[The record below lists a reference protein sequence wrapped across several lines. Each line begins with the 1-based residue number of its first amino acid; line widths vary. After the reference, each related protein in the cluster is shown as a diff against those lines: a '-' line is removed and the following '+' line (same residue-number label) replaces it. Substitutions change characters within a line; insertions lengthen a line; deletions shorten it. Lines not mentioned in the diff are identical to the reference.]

1 MPRMM
6 MHQQAQSQSRN
17 GSFLSSMK
25 QLVKYCKRFVPFMIV
40 AIIFAVIG
48 TIFSIAGPSYIEKVT
63 NLISSGIVNRHIDI
77 EEVAKICIILMIFYI
92 SSAVLNY
99 VQHLIMAIITN
110 KVSKKLRQDINI
122 KINKVPLKYIDGTS
136 TGDILSRITNDVD
149 MISQALNSSVAP
161 LFSSIT
167 LLLGCVIMMFVTNY
181 IMAFT
186 AIISTIIGFALMI
199 LIMKNS
205 QKYFLARQII
215 LGKVNGQVEE
225 IYTNHSIVRVSN
237 GIEENEESFKK
248 INDKLFSTDWKSQFL
263 SGLMQPIMAF
273 IGNLGFAAVCVVGA
287 VLMFYKQIDIGVIT
301 AFMIYVRL
309 FSNPLSQIAQCNNYL
324 QQASAASE
332 RVFEFLNQAEVSDES
347 NKTAYLDPAKL
358 KGDVTFSHIR
368 FGYTSDKIII
378 PDFSL
383 DVKAGMKVAIVG
395 PTGAGKTTLVNLLMR
410 FYELNAGYI
419 AIDSIKTSDLTR
431 ENVHSLF
438 GMVLQD
444 TWLFNGTIRD
454 NLKYNNDVSDE
465 EMIKAA
471 KACGVHHFI
480 KTLPHGYDTILDEN
494 LSISVGQK
502 QLLTITRAMI
512 QNAPMLILDEA
523 TSSVDTRTEIL
534 IQDAMDKLTEK
545 RTSFVIAHRLST
557 IKNADLILVMRDGNI
572 VEKGTHKE
580 LMEQNGFYAELYNSQ
595 FANAAE

>member
-1 MPRMM
+1 MM

-17 GSFLSSMK
+17 GSFLSAMK
-25 QLVKYCKRFVPFMIV
+25 QLVKYCKRFVPFMII

-410 FYELNAGYI
+410 FYELNSGYI

-494 LSISVGQK
+494 LSISAGQK

-580 LMEQNGFYAELYNSQ
+580 LMEQKGFYAELYNSQ

>member
-1 MPRMM
+1 MM

-17 GSFLSSMK
+17 GSFLSAMK

-410 FYELNAGYI
+410 FYELNSGYI

-494 LSISVGQK
+494 LSISAGQK

>member
-17 GSFLSSMK
+17 GSFLSAMK
-25 QLVKYCKRFVPFMIV
+25 QLVKYCKRFVPFMII

-48 TIFSIAGPSYIEKVT
+48 TIFSIAGPSYIKKVT

-410 FYELNAGYI
+410 FYELNSGYI

-494 LSISVGQK
+494 LSISAGQK

>member
-1 MPRMM
+1 MM

-17 GSFLSSMK
+17 GSFLSAMK

-410 FYELNAGYI
+410 FYELNSGYI

-494 LSISVGQK
+494 LSISAGQK

-595 FANAAE
+595 FANAVE

>member
-1 MPRMM
+1 M

-17 GSFLSSMK
+17 GSFLSAMK
-25 QLVKYCKRFVPFMIV
+25 QLVKYCKRFVPFMII

-48 TIFSIAGPSYIEKVT
+48 TVFSIAGPSYIEKVT

-332 RVFEFLNQAEVSDES
+332 RVFEFLNQVEVSDES

-410 FYELNAGYI
+410 FYELNSGYI

-494 LSISVGQK
+494 LSISAGQK

-580 LMEQNGFYAELYNSQ
+580 LMEQKGFYAELYNSQ

>member
-1 MPRMM
+1 MM

-17 GSFLSSMK
+17 GSFLSAMK

-332 RVFEFLNQAEVSDES
+332 RVFEFLNQVEVSDES

-410 FYELNAGYI
+410 FYELNSGYI

-494 LSISVGQK
+494 LSISAGQK

-580 LMEQNGFYAELYNSQ
+580 LMEQKGFYAELYNSQ

>member
-1 MPRMM
+1 MM

-17 GSFLSSMK
+17 GSFLSAMK
-25 QLVKYCKRFVPFMIV
+25 QLVKYCKRFVPFMII

-48 TIFSIAGPSYIEKVT
+48 TVFSIAGPSYIEKVT

-167 LLLGCVIMMFVTNY
+167 LLFGCVIMMFVTNY

-332 RVFEFLNQAEVSDES
+332 RVFEFLNQVEVSDES

-410 FYELNAGYI
+410 FYELNSGYI

-494 LSISVGQK
+494 LSISAGQK

-580 LMEQNGFYAELYNSQ
+580 LMEQKGFYAELYNSQ

>member
-17 GSFLSSMK
+17 GSFLSAMK

-410 FYELNAGYI
+410 FYELNSGYI
-419 AIDSIKTSDLTR
+419 VIDSIKTSDLTR

-494 LSISVGQK
+494 LSISAGQK

>member
-1 MPRMM
+1 MM

-17 GSFLSSMK
+17 GSFLSAMK
-25 QLVKYCKRFVPFMIV
+25 QLVKYCKRFVPFMII

-48 TIFSIAGPSYIEKVT
+48 TVFSIAGPSYIEKVT

-99 VQHLIMAIITN
+99 VQHLIMAIVTN

-167 LLLGCVIMMFVTNY
+167 LLFGCVIMMFVTNY

-358 KGDVTFSHIR
+358 KGHVTFSHIR

-410 FYELNAGYI
+410 FYELNSGYI

-494 LSISVGQK
+494 LSISAGQK

-580 LMEQNGFYAELYNSQ
+580 LMEQKGFYAELYNSQ

>member
-1 MPRMM
+1 MM

-17 GSFLSSMK
+17 GSFLSAMK

-410 FYELNAGYI
+410 FYELNSGYI

-465 EMIKAA
+465 EMIIAA

-494 LSISVGQK
+494 LSISAGQK

>member
-1 MPRMM
+1 MM

-17 GSFLSSMK
+17 GSFLSAMK
-25 QLVKYCKRFVPFMIV
+25 QLVKYCKRFVPFMII

-48 TIFSIAGPSYIEKVT
+48 TVFSIAGPSYIEKVT

-99 VQHLIMAIITN
+99 VQHLIMAIVTN

-167 LLLGCVIMMFVTNY
+167 LLFGCVIMMFVTNY

-410 FYELNAGYI
+410 FYELNSGYI

-465 EMIKAA
+465 KMIKAA

-494 LSISVGQK
+494 LSISAGQK

-580 LMEQNGFYAELYNSQ
+580 LMEQKGFYAELYNSQ

>member
-17 GSFLSSMK
+17 GSFLSAMK

-122 KINKVPLKYIDGTS
+122 KINKVPVKYIDGTS

-410 FYELNAGYI
+410 FYELNSGYI

-494 LSISVGQK
+494 LSISAGQK

>member
-1 MPRMM
+1 MM

-17 GSFLSSMK
+17 GSFLSAMK

-410 FYELNAGYI
+410 FYELNSGYI
-419 AIDSIKTSDLTR
+419 AIDSIKTSHLTR

-494 LSISVGQK
+494 LSISAGQK

-580 LMEQNGFYAELYNSQ
+580 LMEQKGFYAELYNSQ

>member
-1 MPRMM
+1 MM

-17 GSFLSSMK
+17 GSFLSAMK
-25 QLVKYCKRFVPFMIV
+25 QLVKYCKRFVPFMII

-332 RVFEFLNQAEVSDES
+332 RVFEFLNQVEVSDES

-383 DVKAGMKVAIVG
+383 DVKSGMKVAIVG

-410 FYELNAGYI
+410 FYELNSGYI

-494 LSISVGQK
+494 LSISAGQK

>member
-1 MPRMM
+1 MM

-17 GSFLSSMK
+17 GSFLSAMK

-410 FYELNAGYI
+410 FYELNSGYI
-419 AIDSIKTSDLTR
+419 VIDSIKTSDLTR

-494 LSISVGQK
+494 LSISAGQK

>member
-17 GSFLSSMK
+17 GSFLSAMK
-25 QLVKYCKRFVPFMIV
+25 QLVKYCKRFVPFMII

-48 TIFSIAGPSYIEKVT
+48 TVFSIAGPSYIEKVT

-167 LLLGCVIMMFVTNY
+167 LLFGCVIMMFVTNY

-324 QQASAASE
+324 QQASAASK

-410 FYELNAGYI
+410 FYELNSGYI

-494 LSISVGQK
+494 LSISAGQK

-580 LMEQNGFYAELYNSQ
+580 LMEQKGFYAELYNSQ

>member
-1 MPRMM
+1 MM

-17 GSFLSSMK
+17 GSFLSAMK
-25 QLVKYCKRFVPFMIV
+25 QLVKYCKRFVPFMII

-347 NKTAYLDPAKL
+347 NKTVYLDPAKL

-378 PDFSL
+378 PDFCL

-410 FYELNAGYI
+410 FYELNSGYI

-494 LSISVGQK
+494 LSISAGQK

-580 LMEQNGFYAELYNSQ
+580 LMEQKGFYAELYNSQ

>member
-1 MPRMM
+1 MM

-17 GSFLSSMK
+17 GSFLSAMK

-248 INDKLFSTDWKSQFL
+248 INDKLFSSDWKSQFL

-410 FYELNAGYI
+410 FYELNSGYI

-494 LSISVGQK
+494 LSISAGQK

-557 IKNADLILVMRDGNI
+557 IKNADLILVMRDGNV

>member
-1 MPRMM
+1 MM

-17 GSFLSSMK
+17 GSFLSAMK
-25 QLVKYCKRFVPFMIV
+25 QLVKYCKRFVPFMII

-48 TIFSIAGPSYIEKVT
+48 TVFSIAGPSYIEKVT

-99 VQHLIMAIITN
+99 VQHLIMAIVTN

-167 LLLGCVIMMFVTNY
+167 LLFGCVIMMFVTNY

-347 NKTAYLDPAKL
+347 NKTAYLDSAKL

-410 FYELNAGYI
+410 FYELNSGYI

-431 ENVHSLF
+431 KNVHSLF

-494 LSISVGQK
+494 LSISAGQK

-580 LMEQNGFYAELYNSQ
+580 LMEQKGFYAELYNSQ

>member
-1 MPRMM
+1 MPKMM

-17 GSFLSSMK
+17 GSFLSAMK
-25 QLVKYCKRFVPFMIV
+25 QLVKYCKRFVPFMII

-48 TIFSIAGPSYIEKVT
+48 TVFSIAGPSYIEKVT
-63 NLISSGIVNRHIDI
+63 NLISSGIVNGHIDI

-167 LLLGCVIMMFVTNY
+167 LLFGCVIMMFVTNY

-410 FYELNAGYI
+410 FYELNSGYI

-494 LSISVGQK
+494 LSISAGQK

-580 LMEQNGFYAELYNSQ
+580 LMEQKGFYAELYNSQ

>member
-17 GSFLSSMK
+17 GSFLSAMK
-25 QLVKYCKRFVPFMIV
+25 QLVKYCKRFVPFMII

-48 TIFSIAGPSYIEKVT
+48 TVFSIAGPSYIEKVT

-167 LLLGCVIMMFVTNY
+167 LLFGCVIMMFVTNY

-332 RVFEFLNQAEVSDES
+332 RVFEFLNQVEVSDES

-410 FYELNAGYI
+410 FYELNSGYI

-494 LSISVGQK
+494 LSISAGQK

-580 LMEQNGFYAELYNSQ
+580 LMEQKGFYAELYNSQ

>member
-1 MPRMM
+1 MM

-17 GSFLSSMK
+17 GSFLSAMK
-25 QLVKYCKRFVPFMIV
+25 QLVKYCKRFVPFMII

-48 TIFSIAGPSYIEKVT
+48 TVFSIAGPSYIEKVT

-99 VQHLIMAIITN
+99 VQHLIMAIVTN

-167 LLLGCVIMMFVTNY
+167 LLFGCVIMMFVTNY

-410 FYELNAGYI
+410 FYELNSGYI

-494 LSISVGQK
+494 LSISAGQK

-580 LMEQNGFYAELYNSQ
+580 LMEQKGFYAELYNSQ

>member
-17 GSFLSSMK
+17 GSFLSAMK
-25 QLVKYCKRFVPFMIV
+25 QLVKYCKRFVPFMII

-410 FYELNAGYI
+410 FYELNSGYI

-494 LSISVGQK
+494 LSISAGQK

-580 LMEQNGFYAELYNSQ
+580 LMEQKGFYAELYNSQ

>member
-17 GSFLSSMK
+17 GSFLSAMK

-248 INDKLFSTDWKSQFL
+248 INDKLFSSDWKSQFL

-410 FYELNAGYI
+410 FYELNSGYI

-494 LSISVGQK
+494 LSISAGQK

-557 IKNADLILVMRDGNI
+557 IKNADLILVMRDGNV

>member
-17 GSFLSSMK
+17 GSFLSAMK

-410 FYELNAGYI
+410 FYELNSGYI

-494 LSISVGQK
+494 LSISAGQK

-595 FANAAE
+595 FANAVE

>member
-17 GSFLSSMK
+17 GSFLSAMK

-410 FYELNAGYI
+410 FYELNSGYI

-465 EMIKAA
+465 EMIIAA

-494 LSISVGQK
+494 LSISAGQK

>member
-1 MPRMM
+1 MM

-17 GSFLSSMK
+17 GSFLSAMK
-25 QLVKYCKRFVPFMIV
+25 QLVKYCKRFVPFMII

-410 FYELNAGYI
+410 FYELNSGYI

-494 LSISVGQK
+494 LSISAGQK

-595 FANAAE
+595 FANAGE

>member
-17 GSFLSSMK
+17 GSFLSAMK

-332 RVFEFLNQAEVSDES
+332 RVFEFLNQVEVSDES
-347 NKTAYLDPAKL
+347 NKTTYLDPAKL

-494 LSISVGQK
+494 LSISAGQK

>member
-17 GSFLSSMK
+17 GSFLSAMK
-25 QLVKYCKRFVPFMIV
+25 QLVKYCKRFVPFMII

-48 TIFSIAGPSYIEKVT
+48 TVFSIAGPSYIEKVT
-63 NLISSGIVNRHIDI
+63 NLISSGIVDRHIDI

-167 LLLGCVIMMFVTNY
+167 LLFGCVIMMFVTNY

-410 FYELNAGYI
+410 FYELNSGYI

-494 LSISVGQK
+494 LSISAGQK

-580 LMEQNGFYAELYNSQ
+580 LMEQKGFYAELYNSQ

>member
-1 MPRMM
+1 MM
-6 MHQQAQSQSRN
+6 MHKQAQSQSRN
-17 GSFLSSMK
+17 GSFLSAMK

-48 TIFSIAGPSYIEKVT
+48 TVFSIAGPSYIEKVT

-332 RVFEFLNQAEVSDES
+332 RVFEFLNQVEVSNES

-410 FYELNAGYI
+410 FYELNSGYI

-494 LSISVGQK
+494 LSISAGQK

-580 LMEQNGFYAELYNSQ
+580 LMEQKGFYAELYNSQ

>member
-17 GSFLSSMK
+17 GSFLSAMK

-410 FYELNAGYI
+410 FYELNSGYI

-494 LSISVGQK
+494 LSISAGQK

>member
-17 GSFLSSMK
+17 GSFLSAMK

-48 TIFSIAGPSYIEKVT
+48 TVFSIAGPSYIEKVT
-63 NLISSGIVNRHIDI
+63 NLISSGIVNRNIDI
-77 EEVAKICIILMIFYI
+77 EEVVKICIILMIFYI

-332 RVFEFLNQAEVSDES
+332 RVFEFLNQKEVSDES
-347 NKTAYLDPAKL
+347 NKTAYLNPAKL

-410 FYELNAGYI
+410 FYELNSGYI

-454 NLKYNNDVSDE
+454 NLKYNNEVSDE
-465 EMIKAA
+465 AMIKAA

-494 LSISVGQK
+494 LSISAGQK

-580 LMEQNGFYAELYNSQ
+580 LMEQKGFYAELYNSQ

>member
-17 GSFLSSMK
+17 GSFLSAMK
-25 QLVKYCKRFVPFMIV
+25 QLVKYCKRFVPFMII

-48 TIFSIAGPSYIEKVT
+48 TVFSIAGPSYIEKVT

-99 VQHLIMAIITN
+99 VQHLIMAIVTN

-161 LFSSIT
+161 LFSLIT
-167 LLLGCVIMMFVTNY
+167 LLFGCVIMMFVTNY

-410 FYELNAGYI
+410 FYELNSGYI

-494 LSISVGQK
+494 LSISAGQK

-580 LMEQNGFYAELYNSQ
+580 LMEQKGFYAELYNSQ

>member
-17 GSFLSSMK
+17 GSFLSAMK
-25 QLVKYCKRFVPFMIV
+25 QLVKYCKRFVPFMII

-48 TIFSIAGPSYIEKVT
+48 TVFSIAGPSYIEKVT

-99 VQHLIMAIITN
+99 VQHLIMAIVTN

-167 LLLGCVIMMFVTNY
+167 LLFGCVIMMFVTNY

-410 FYELNAGYI
+410 FYELNSGYI

-494 LSISVGQK
+494 LSISAGQK

-580 LMEQNGFYAELYNSQ
+580 LMEQKGFYAELYNSQ

>member
-1 MPRMM
+1 MM

-17 GSFLSSMK
+17 GSFLSAMK

-368 FGYTSDKIII
+368 FGYTSEKIII

-410 FYELNAGYI
+410 FYELNSGYI

-494 LSISVGQK
+494 LSISAGQK

-534 IQDAMDKLTEK
+534 IQNAMDKLTEK

>member
-17 GSFLSSMK
+17 GSFLSAMK
-25 QLVKYCKRFVPFMIV
+25 QLLNYCKRFVPFMV
-40 AIIFAVIG
+40 TAIIFAVIG
-48 TIFSIAGPSYIEKVT
+48 TVFSIAGPSYIEKVT
-63 NLISSGIVNRHIDI
+63 NLISSGILAGAINI
-77 EEVAKICIILMIFYI
+77 EEVVKICILLMIFYI
-92 SSAVLNY
+92 SSALLNY
-99 VQHLIMAIITN
+99 IQHLIMSIITN
-110 KVSKKLRQDINI
+110 KVSKKLRQDINV

-149 MISQALNSSVAP
+149 MISQALNSSIAP

-167 LLLGCVIMMFVTNY
+167 LLFGCVIMMFVTNY

-186 AIISTIIGFALMI
+186 AIISTCIGFILMI
-199 LIMKNS
+199 LIMKKS

-237 GIEENEESFKK
+237 GIEENEKSFKK

-332 RVFEFLNQAEVSDES
+332 RVFEFLNQTEVSDES
-347 NKTAYLDPAKL
+347 TKTAYLDPAKL

-383 DVKAGMKVAIVG
+383 EVKAGMKVAIVG

-410 FYELNAGYI
+410 FYELNSGYI

-454 NLKYNNDVSDE
+454 NLKYNNNVSDE
-465 EMIKAA
+465 VMIKAA

-494 LSISVGQK
+494 LSISAGQK

-534 IQDAMDKLTEK
+534 IQNAMDKLTEK

-572 VEKGTHKE
+572 VEKGTHRE
-580 LMEQNGFYAELYNSQ
+580 LMEQKGFYAELYNSQ

>member
-17 GSFLSSMK
+17 GSFLSAMK

-48 TIFSIAGPSYIEKVT
+48 TVFSIAGPSYIEKVT

-332 RVFEFLNQAEVSDES
+332 RVFEFLNQKEVSDES
-347 NKTAYLDPAKL
+347 NKTAYLNPAKL

-410 FYELNAGYI
+410 FYELNSGYI

-454 NLKYNNDVSDE
+454 NLKYNNEVSDE

-494 LSISVGQK
+494 LSISAGQK

-580 LMEQNGFYAELYNSQ
+580 LMEQKGFYAELYNSQ

>member
-17 GSFLSSMK
+17 GSFLSAMK

-332 RVFEFLNQAEVSDES
+332 RVFEFLNQVEVSDES

-494 LSISVGQK
+494 LSISAGQK

-580 LMEQNGFYAELYNSQ
+580 LMEQKGFYAELYNSQ

>member
-17 GSFLSSMK
+17 GSFLSAMK

-48 TIFSIAGPSYIEKVT
+48 TVFSIAGPSYIEKVT

-332 RVFEFLNQAEVSDES
+332 RVFEFLNQVEDSDES

-410 FYELNAGYI
+410 FYELNSGYI

-494 LSISVGQK
+494 LSISAGQK

>member
-1 MPRMM
+1 MM

-17 GSFLSSMK
+17 GSFLSAMK
-25 QLVKYCKRFVPFMIV
+25 QLVKYCKRFVPFMII

-48 TIFSIAGPSYIEKVT
+48 TVFSIAGPSYIEKVT
-63 NLISSGIVNRHIDI
+63 NLISSGIVNGHIDI

-167 LLLGCVIMMFVTNY
+167 LLFGCVIMMFVTNY

-410 FYELNAGYI
+410 FYELNSGYI

-494 LSISVGQK
+494 LSISAGQK

-580 LMEQNGFYAELYNSQ
+580 LMEQKGFYAELYNSQ